1 MTAAPAARRAV
12 AATAVSDRVAATGLV
27 GAATLLITSVVTALP
42 YRDLAGQPYS
52 PLNHFVSEL
61 GERGVSTMA
70 QLFDTGLMVGGVCL
84 ALFLIGLAWC
94 TTGSLRFVVA
104 AVGVVAGAGGLIAG
118 VEPMN
123 EGLAHLVASV
133 AFFVTVWIAIALF
146 TVHVAVDTRDGL
158 PRWLL
163 APGAVAVIVD
173 VVFVVVYAAS
183 ASSSGS
189 ALPDPVRPAIWI
201 VPLLEWLALLA
212 VLAWVV
218 LVAVALLRRPTEA

>member
-1 MTAAPAARRAV
+1 MSTAPAVRRAV
-12 AATAVSDRVAATGLV
+12 AATAVSDRVAAVGLV

-61 GERGVSTMA
+61 GERGVSTLA
-70 QLFDTGLMVGGVCL
+70 PLFDTGLMVGGVCL
-84 ALFLIGLAWC
+84 ALFLVGLAWC
-94 TTGSLRFVVA
+94 TTGRLRFIVA
-104 AVGVVAGAGGLIAG
+104 AVGVVAGIGGLMAG

-123 EGLAHLVASV
+123 EGLAHLLASIT
-133 AFFVTVWIAIALF
+133 FFVTVWVGIALF
-146 TVHVAVDTRDGL
+146 TVHVAIDTHDGL

-163 APGAVAVIVD
+163 VPGAVAVAVD
-173 VVFVVVYAAS
+173 VVFVAVYAAS

-201 VPLLEWLALLA
+201 VPFLEWLAL
-212 VLAWVV
+212 VGVMAWVV
-218 LVAVALLRRPTEA
+218 LVAVALLQRPTEP